1 MITNKYASS
10 VGWGVQGTS
19 CSLAVSMQAYAGVTP
34 HVLDFAEQY
43 ETASVTAAKH
53 ADKYATNIHPVRNL
67 VFIFYRV

>member
-1 MITNKYASS
+1 MIYLGC
-10 VGWGVQGTS
+10 VEQGSS

-53 ADKYATNIHPVRNL
+53 ADKYATNIHPVCAL
-67 VFIFYRV
+67 FLCSL